1 MISAPAGHPGDVRV
15 IRTWTSP
22 ASSISTSYTRPISM
36 ILRLSSGSLTARIAF
51 RMASAVGIE
60 ELPAIGY
67 RLSAIGYRLS
77 VPNEDNDVERSALR
91 HQVLL
96 AGMGDQAD

>member
-15 IRTWTSP
+15 MRTWTSP

-36 ILRLSSGSLTARIAF
+36 MLRLSSGSLTARIAF
-51 RMASAVGIE
+51 RMASAVGIG
-60 ELPAIGY
+60 ELPVTGYRLSAIGYRLSAIGY

-77 VPNEDNDVERSALR
+77 VPNEDNDVER
-91 HQVLL
+91 
-96 AGMGDQAD
+96 